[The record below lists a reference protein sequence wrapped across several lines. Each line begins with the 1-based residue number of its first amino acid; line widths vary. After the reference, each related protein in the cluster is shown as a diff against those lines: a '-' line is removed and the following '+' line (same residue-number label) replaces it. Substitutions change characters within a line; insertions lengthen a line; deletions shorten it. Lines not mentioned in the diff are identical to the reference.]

1 MDLNGTV
8 ENGSYSGMSFPE
20 LPVGMGMALAMNAG
34 AMSGFAGLTEAKK
47 EEVILRCR
55 DARSKGEMQKIVD
68 SLVPHTD
75 IQEVRAEGVLGDT
88 KIS

>member
-8 ENGSYSGMSFPE
+8 ENGSYGGMSFPE

-68 SLVPHTD
+68 ALVPGADVQQVFEEEKD
-75 IQEVRAEGVLGDT
+75 IF
-88 KIS
+88 S

>member
-1 MDLNGTV
+1 ML
-8 ENGSYSGMSFPE
+8 
-20 LPVGMGMALAMNAG
+20 
-34 AMSGFAGLTEAKK
+34 
-47 EEVILRCR
+47 CR
-55 DARSKGEMQKIVD
+55 DVKTKEEMQKIVD